1 MLREEMKM
9 HQDVEKILVSEEQI
23 NAAVSR
29 IADEI
34 NRDLNGE
41 PLLVVSILKGSTPF
55 AMDLIKKL
63 TMPVT
68 LDFMQASSYGKST
81 ESSGFINMKK
91 DLEQDITGK
100 NVLIVEDIIDSGNTL
115 YKIKKLLEHRNA
127 KSVRIC
133 TMLDKPSRR
142 VVDVKVDYVGC
153 EIPDEFAI
161 GYGLD
166 YDELYRNLPYIGVLK
181 KDVYEKN

>member
-1 MLREEMKM
+1 M
-9 HQDVEKILVSEEQI
+9 HKDVEKILVTGEQI
-23 NAAVSR
+23 NSAVKR
-29 IADEI
+29 IADSV

-41 PLLVVSILKGSTPF
+41 PLLVVAILKGSTPF

-63 TMPVT
+63 TMPVE
-68 LDFMQASSYGKST
+68 LDFMQVSSYGKST
-81 ESSGFINMKK
+81 SSSGFINLKK

-115 YKIKKLLEHRNA
+115 FKIKKLLEHRDA

-142 VVDVKVDYVGC
+142 VVDVSVDYVGY
-153 EIPDEFAI
+153 EIPDEFAV

-181 KDVYEKN
+181 KSAYQK

>member
-1 MLREEMKM
+1 M
-9 HQDVEKILVSEEQI
+9 HKDVEKILVSEELI
-23 NAAVSR
+23 AETVKK
-29 IADEI
+29 IADDI

-41 PLLVVSILKGSTPF
+41 PLLVIVILKGSTPF

-63 TMPVT
+63 DMPVE
-68 LDFMQASSYGKST
+68 LDFMQVSSYGKST
-81 ESSGFINMKK
+81 VSDGFIKVK
-91 DLEQDITGK
+91 RDIEQDITGK

-115 YKIKKLLEHRNA
+115 FKLKTLFQSRNA
-127 KSVRIC
+127 KTVRIC
-133 TMLDKPSRR
+133 TLLDKPSRR
-142 VVDVKVDYVGC
+142 VVDVKVDYAGI

-181 KDVYEKN
+181 RSVYEK

>member
-1 MLREEMKM
+1 M
-9 HQDVEKILVSEEQI
+9 HKDVEKILVTEEQI
-23 NAAVSR
+23 NSAVKR
-29 IADEI
+29 IADSV

-41 PLLVVSILKGSTPF
+41 PLLVVAILKGSTPF

-63 TMPVT
+63 TMPVE
-68 LDFMQASSYGKST
+68 LDFMQVSSYGKST
-81 ESSGFINMKK
+81 SSSGFINLKK

-115 YKIKKLLEHRNA
+115 FKIKKLLEHRDA

-142 VVDVKVDYVGC
+142 VVDVSVDYVGY
-153 EIPDEFAI
+153 EIPDEFAV

-166 YDELYRNLPYIGVLK
+166 YDELYRNLPYIGILK
-181 KDVYEKN
+181 KSAYQK